1 MLFSI
6 CGPSSCGKGT
16 ILSSLKNDFGYKEIQ
31 NQFAREVMKKMNM
44 TTKDISSS
52 LENTIKFHETLFLYK
67 RDVEESFVSSKEVFL
82 TERSFIDFYIYY
94 SLILDSFDKNQE
106 SKSILDNYYMR
117 CIEYS
122 LRFYSSIFFVSEIP
136 HIEDDGIRIVDIN
149 FINKQKELFD
159 IIFSKR
165 CFQGKVIKVM
175 SRDKQERRDFISSEI
190 NRIKT
195 KT

>member
-1 MLFSI
+1 
-6 CGPSSCGKGT
+6 
-16 ILSSLKNDFGYKEIQ
+16 
-31 NQFAREVMKKMNM
+31 
-44 TTKDISSS
+44 
-52 LENTIKFHETLFLYK
+52 
-67 RDVEESFVSSKEVFL
+67 
-82 TERSFIDFYIYY
+82 
-94 SLILDSFDKNQE
+94 
-106 SKSILDNYYMR
+106 MR
-117 CIEYS
+117 CLEYS